1 MNFLKLIEEGRED
14 DFKSKYSQKF
24 SPEIVDKIINKI
36 SPKFLDWVGR
46 EVDVI
51 NFWDNFPNLVNSLNK
66 FEKISSNLPK
76 TDINQY
82 KSLTE
87 LMTGISEY
95 ENRARRDVKK
105 VEGGNVV
112 YDDGRFFIVN
122 PLTHES
128 SCYYGKGTKWCTA
141 AETNSHFN
149 KYNEDGKLFYILD
162 RNKATNDPLYKI
174 ALLKKFNGEVIVYDA
189 KDESIKTLPTILG
202 EGKYNEIMK
211 GIDSYLQQ
219 EYSQQLKIWSDK
231 ESAQKERE
239 RLVRLETQR
248 RQATMRR
255 ESEARR
261 EDNEWELGPDC
272 PEVGL
277 KAHALFK
284 FLVESGDVEEMT
296 NEDRNELQRINNL
309 IEDLQAQYD
318 ADEDVRTD
326 LLDEISDLEDERDE
340 FESRNDVY
348 DLIPVGTHYDL
359 TQFEVIDSPNAEGR
373 TYAVGDTDEMESSSY
388 EYVEQLIDDIGY
400 RGFNSG
406 FAQGYID
413 TDAVRS
419 HAEDVFE
426 NDVRDN
432 PDSYFEDSDREL
444 SRQQEEKI
452 RMLNDRIEQTKNIID
467 DLGSRIGLGQDDEK
481 IEEKIEELETLIV
494 EYEEEIEEIN
504 ENPEGEFPEDL
515 IDDKVTSLVNDA
527 VYDTDSYFNDFGIDW
542 EDFIDKDEFIK
553 GVIESDGYGN
563 TLSTYD
569 GNADEVYVQDQLFYV
584 IRID

>member
-24 SPEIVDKIINKI
+24 SPEIVDKIINNI
-36 SPKFLDWVGR
+36 SPKFLDWVGK

-51 NFWDNFPNLVNSLNK
+51 NFWDNFPNLVNSLKK

-82 KSLTE
+82 KGLNE
-87 LMTGISEY
+87 LMTSISEY

-105 VEGGNVV
+105 VEGGNIV

-162 RNKATNDPLYKI
+162 RNKATNDPFYKI

-189 KDESIKTLPTILG
+189 KDDSIKSLPAILG
-202 EGKYNEIMK
+202 GEKYNEII
-211 GIDSYLQQ
+211 GSIDSYLQQ
-219 EYSQQLKIWSDK
+219 EYSAQLKIWADK

-248 RQATMRR
+248 REATMRR

-318 ADEDVRTD
+318 SDEDVRTD

-359 TQFEVIDSPNAEGR
+359 TQFEVIDSPNVGGR

-400 RGFNSG
+400 RGFNNG
-406 FAQGYID
+406 FAKGYID
-413 TDAVRS
+413 NDAVRS

-481 IEEKIEELETLIV
+481 IEEKIEELEILIV

-515 IDDKVTSLVNDA
+515 IDDKVSALVDDA
-527 VYDTDSYFNDFGIDW
+527 VYDTDSYFDNYGIDW

-569 GNADEVYVQDQLFYV
+569 GNADEVYVQDQTFYV